1 MYLFVGESLYVKNK
15 LDQNLKLEKV
25 INACSDAP

>member
-25 INACSDAP
+25 THACSVAP